1 VEEAMTDRDR
11 ELTGVERAQGAD
23 LHPQN
28 ESWAR
33 ISTRSTMIGFV
44 IFLVLA
50 ALFYLWVTY
59 VT

>member
-1 VEEAMTDRDR
+1 MTDRDR

-23 LHPQN
+23 LHPRH

-59 VT
+59 LT